1 MENVAK
7 IAGCRLA
14 FDNFASTSL
23 PLCVG
28 KNWKKYSDLIMTLLS
43 TEQKIIVNMTGCQGE
58 GSFGIESIKESI
70 RNLSFLDTK
79 GQKLYFD

>member
-28 KNWKKYSDLIMTLLS
+28 KNWKKYADFAIQMIS
-43 TEQKIIVNMTGCQGE
+43 TEQKIIVNVTGCQGKYRVFFNE
-58 GSFGIESIKESI
+58 KFKVSCPKSI
-70 RNLSFLDTK
+70 
-79 GQKLYFD
+79 